1 MLRND
6 VTNNR
11 DNERM
16 IQLCSLFILIT
27 SFYICAMARRR
38 PSSEEDVT
46 VRQEGPSQVR
56 GTTVRLEEASP
67 RGDNFFKGS
76 YAGAGPFGGGGGTTS
91 GVQSSDHIFMI

>member
-1 MLRND
+1 

-76 YAGAGPFGGGGGTTS
+76 YAGAGLFGGGGATG
-91 GVQSSDHIFMI
+91 GVQSSDHIFMF